1 MWGAA
6 QVCASVRPCTVA
18 SNALLR
24 NSQQG
29 NRWVTRKGT
38 CILIQAPAQKTA
50 PPPLVTAGLGVR
62 PGSC

>member
-38 CILIQAPAQKTA
+38 RNLIQAPAQKTA
-50 PPPLVTAGLGVR
+50 PRLVTAGLGVR